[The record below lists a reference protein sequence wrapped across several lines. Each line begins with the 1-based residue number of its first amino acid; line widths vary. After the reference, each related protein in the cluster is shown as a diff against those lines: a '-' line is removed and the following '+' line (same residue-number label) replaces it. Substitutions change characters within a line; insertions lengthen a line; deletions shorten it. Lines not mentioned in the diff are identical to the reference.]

1 MLFTRVYA
9 IHRNDK
15 AFKEMYSE
23 MVSWIRKASPKAE
36 VIGSESNE
44 KGILEILKTKKK
56 CSRQKQ
62 CFYFRNYTL

>member
-1 MLFTRVYA
+1 MHFTRVCA
-9 IHRNDK
+9 IRRNDK

-56 CSRQKQ
+56 MFAAKTM
-62 CFYFRNYTL
+62 FLF